1 MATHLGHMASQPAI
15 IKGFATPPRPMTTPE
30 DTSPAPA
37 EAPFMRTIKSYVL
50 RAGRMGTGQMRAFE
64 LYGPRFLIPY

>member
-1 MATHLGHMASQPAI
+1 
-15 IKGFATPPRPMTTPE
+15 MTAPDKTT
-30 DTSPAPA
+30 DTPA

-64 LYGPRFLIPY
+64 L